1 MLCNVP
7 VLISFA
13 GWRGIREIFEPIT
26 IRVWRDSS
34 TNAQPCF
41 FSHRLS
47 SLALTLNGNHL
58 WLLCQG
64 LMTPDQAQDSIAGA
78 IDAGMSTSYSSR

>member
-1 MLCNVP
+1 M
-7 VLISFA
+7 
-13 GWRGIREIFEPIT
+13 RKTFEPKT

-47 SLALTLNGNHL
+47 SAAFAIHGNHL
-58 WLLCQG
+58 WLLCQ
-64 LMTPDQAQDSIAGA
+64 LTRESQ
-78 IDAGMSTSYSSR
+78 